1 MAFTKFKK
9 LNFEKMTHEEM
20 SPIHGRSVQTAS
32 ASTTRRNQTSSAGA
46 DNDSN
51 SGDQDFV

>member
-1 MAFTKFKK
+1 MNK

-20 SPIHGRSVQTAS
+20 SPIYGSSAQTAS

-46 DNDSN
+46 NNDSN
-51 SGDQDFV
+51 SGDLDFV